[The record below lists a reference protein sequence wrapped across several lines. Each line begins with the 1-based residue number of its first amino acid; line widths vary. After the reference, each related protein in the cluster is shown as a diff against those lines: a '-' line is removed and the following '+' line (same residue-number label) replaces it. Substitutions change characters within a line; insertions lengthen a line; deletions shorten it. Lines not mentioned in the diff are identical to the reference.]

1 MHLLTETA
9 MVDSKEYEI
18 LSFEEVEKLKRERLL
33 LRNRVE
39 ATRKKL
45 SLETKLRDAAQSLN
59 RLYSTKGRTPS
70 GNEQYNETATSPR
83 SQRRSLLGSRRT
95 STDAQSR
102 ANDEYALSSRKAEEL
117 NQELVGLERR
127 LDEIQR
133 RILEH
138 TAGVLQLT
146 HKGLKKNI
154 RKQELPRSPES
165 MMSDGTRAVQPLDT
179 IEDFDERSLYH
190 DSEVAAGGLSQA
202 SARDLASKKAA
213 LEGAEQRLND
223 LSRRI
228 HDMVHQADPEEHVA
242 APPMS
247 QNGSVA
253 EPGSQ
258 IQSQLGYLAV
268 GLDAMEAA
276 QAKTVAQA
284 QKFMFDSEDHLEDVN
299 VRLQELLQRTDSTDS
314 KAAAMPQTR
323 GKSMQSQLNYSSM
336 VLDRLNE
343 RVDAWIEQKDILNRQ
358 IQQQRDLNSKS
369 DNQRD
374 TQISSL
380 TQNLT
385 EAKRLQAANEK
396 EAQSCRDQINIMMEQ
411 LDLARQENSLMQQQK
426 GMQQDKALQSEKEA
440 RRQAEQNLLSDLR
453 TVQDQHSQLQATYT
467 QFKNDSDLAM
477 QSHTQQMN
485 ELTKE
490 RDQGNIEL
498 DTHRTVVEELRGHL
512 QKTRADLETH
522 KQTQLEQQQDFSK
535 QRVAFEADTA
545 ASRGVLER
553 LTQEKEMKHSEL
565 QKSQEETRGL
575 EAEFVRVQTELT
587 VVKAELDAAHG
598 TRAQRAADAS
608 TNAAI
613 QKQLDDHKTRNVDL
627 QKQLDSMQS
636 QAVSKRQS
644 EQDVQKHVETLE
656 KELRE
661 TIGDYEYM
669 TKASIDFEKERDQLE
684 ASIDE
689 LREKCDGLETQLS
702 DEKMKQLGARNN
714 AHTETTST
722 MVLKNEFKKMMRESR
737 AESIR
742 TLKVSWISLLVSSQH

>member
-1 MHLLTETA
+1 MRHL
-9 MVDSKEYEI
+9 
-18 LSFEEVEKLKRERLL
+18 
-33 LRNRVE
+33 
-39 ATRKKL
+39 
-45 SLETKLRDAAQSLN
+45 
-59 RLYSTKGRTPS
+59 
-70 GNEQYNETATSPR
+70 PR
-83 SQRRSLLGSRRT
+83 QQRRSFLGSRRT

-102 ANDEYALSSRKAEEL
+102 ANDEYALSNRKAEEL
-117 NQELVGLERR
+117 SQELVGLERR
-127 LDEIQR
+127 LDETQR

-154 RKQELPRSPES
+154 RKSELPRSPES
-165 MMSDGTRAVQPLDT
+165 MMSDGTRAVQPLDS

-190 DSEVAAGGLSQA
+190 DSEVASGGLSQA
-202 SARDLASKKAA
+202 SARELASKRVA
-213 LEGAEQRLND
+213 LEGAEQRLKD

-228 HDMVHQADPEEHVA
+228 HGMILQADPEEHIAV
-242 APPMS
+242 PPS
-247 QNGSVA
+247 LQNGSVA
-253 EPGSQ
+253 EPESQ
-258 IQSQLGYLAV
+258 IQTHLGYLAV

-284 QKFMFDSEDHLEDVN
+284 QKSMFDSEDHLEDVN
-299 VRLQELLQRTDSTDS
+299 VRLQEMLQRTDSVDP
-314 KAAAMPQTR
+314 KPAAMPQTR

-336 VLDRLNE
+336 ALDRLNG
-343 RVDAWIEQKDILNRQ
+343 RIDALIEQKDILTRQ

-426 GMQQDKALQSEKEA
+426 GMQQDKALQTEKES

-467 QFKNDSDLAM
+467 QLKNHSDLAV

-490 RDQGNIEL
+490 RDQGTIEL
-498 DTHRTVVEELRGHL
+498 DTHRTVVDELRGHL
-512 QKTRADLETH
+512 QKTRADLETQR
-522 KQTQLEQQQDFSK
+522 QTQLEHQQDFSK
-535 QRVAFEADTA
+535 QKVAFEADTA
-545 ASRGVLER
+545 ASRGIHER
-553 LTQEKEMKHSEL
+553 LTQEKESKESEL
-565 QKSQEETRGL
+565 MKSQEETRSL
-575 EAEFVRVQTELT
+575 EADFVRVQTELT
-587 VVKAELDAAHG
+587 MVKAELDGVHG

-608 TNAAI
+608 TNAAM
-613 QKQLDDHKTRNVDL
+613 QKQVDNLNTRNIDL
-627 QKQLDSMQS
+627 QKQLESIQS
-636 QAVSKRQS
+636 QAGSKRQS
-644 EQDVQKHVETLE
+644 EQNLQKHVETLE

-661 TIGDYEYM
+661 TIGDYEHM
-669 TKASIDFEKERDQLE
+669 TKASIDFEKERDQME

-702 DEKMKQLGARNN
+702 DEKMKWLGASRN

-742 TLKVSWISLLVSSQH
+742 TLKVSRIR